1 MDQFNLEI
9 ISPEKSFL
17 IKKDTIEVIVP
28 AIEGYM
34 GILKDHIPII
44 SFLKPG
50 IINVKSKNDTLNFYV
65 DDGIVEFKDNT
76 LSILTSNIF
85 DLKNFDKNNIDRIVK
100 NAEEDL
106 KKENMNDQER
116 FILDQKIEALN
127 SLKLN

>member
-1 MDQFNLEI
+1 MEQFNLEI

-17 IKKDTIEVIVP
+17 VKEDTVEVIVP

-50 IINVKSKNDTLNFYV
+50 IIDVKSKDDTLSFYI

-85 DLKNFDKNNIDRIVK
+85 DLINLDKNKIDRIAK
-100 NAEEDL
+100 NAEDEL
-106 KKENMNDQER
+106 KKENVSDQER
-116 FILDQKIEALN
+116 FILDQKIEILN